1 MPKSKPFGCIVAD
14 PAWKFGDKLPGKGR
28 GAAKHYSCMTVSEIM
43 RYPLPPLMDS
53 CWLFLW
59 RVAAMQ
65 QEAFDVARA
74 WGFTVKSEI
83 VWVKTKNKPSCNTVR
98 IGMGRT
104 VRNAHEVCLVCTRGK
119 PIVYDHSV
127 SSVIFA
133 PRLTHS
139 EKPEELQDKAEKLA
153 GSVLKI
159 ELFARRYRPGWA
171 CVGDE
176 LQAAEAAE

>member
-1 MPKSKPFGCIVAD
+1 
-14 PAWKFGDKLPGKGR
+14 
-28 GAAKHYSCMTVSEIM
+28 
-43 RYPLPPLMDS
+43 
-53 CWLFLW
+53 
-59 RVAAMQ
+59 
-65 QEAFDVARA
+65 
-74 WGFTVKSEI
+74 
-83 VWVKTKNKPSCNTVR
+83 
-98 IGMGRT
+98 MGRT

-133 PRLTHS
+133 PRLAHS

-153 GSVLKI
+153 GSVPKI

-176 LQAAEAAE
+176 LQAAEAEE